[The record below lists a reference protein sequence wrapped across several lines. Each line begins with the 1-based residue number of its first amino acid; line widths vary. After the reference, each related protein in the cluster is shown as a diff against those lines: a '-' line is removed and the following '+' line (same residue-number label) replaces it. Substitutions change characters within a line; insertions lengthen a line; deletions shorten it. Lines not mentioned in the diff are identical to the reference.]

1 VKVVDIF
8 VFKLIFL
15 HWSWSSMEVLGILA
29 KDVFMFNRE
38 NFMFDKEVNMNRLFQ
53 LMKMRIEACDL
64 YREDLRDLFDLTIVK
79 MDNYLIVNSL
89 TLIFTMG
96 FFYEGRLPAETP
108 AWLMWL
114 WATNLAAA
122 ILFLVLSVWFAIHAA
137 IAAQTFS
144 VRLLTQWLRLPV
156 PTRADVEAAKPSLE
170 QFEQSKLQE
179 MLRLPVIS
187 EYLKDMLRTGTSETE
202 EEYIQE
208 RSAVRQALEKN
219 YDQFVDHF
227 VLFQRLQKSFTGYDA
242 YTRVTLVVGAAHL
255 FYVVGYMALANY
267 MLALRQIGAL
277 AFIVGII
284 AFSIVHARHNL
295 ILTIKEHWLFAL
307 ALTMGPLLASVMAI
321 AKLKD
326 EHTSV
331 PDYLAPF
338 AFAAHLLVTLA
349 YFLLGFEATNELPTR
364 FSTVVAIDIL
374 GEHENA
380 TAEGAPEEPQQMRLQ
395 FFSRR
400 RQQKARGNF
409 PGLSQ
414 VPLDSGIQEALSKAR
429 QASTIDSALG
439 GEVAPSSGPQATL
452 PWTCFRIAGAAIVL
466 VWLGSIVW
474 SALVAFGIHLWRW
487 ESVIEPNS
495 RPAQRVNDYLKIQS
509 DVIGN

>member
-1 VKVVDIF
+1 
-8 VFKLIFL
+8 
-15 HWSWSSMEVLGILA
+15 MEVLGVLA
-29 KDVFMFNRE
+29 KDLFMFNRE
-38 NFMFDKEVNMNRLFQ
+38 NFIFNKEVNLNRLFQ

-114 WATNLAAA
+114 WATNLATA

-170 QFEQSKLQE
+170 EFEQSKLQE

-187 EYLKDMLRTGTSETE
+187 EYLKDTLRKGSSETE
-202 EEYIQE
+202 DDHMQE
-208 RSAVRQALEKN
+208 HTAVRKALEKN
-219 YDQFVDHF
+219 YDEFVDHF
-227 VLFQRLQKSFTGYDA
+227 ILFQRLQNSFTGYDA

-267 MLALRQIGAL
+267 MLELRQIGAL
-277 AFIVGII
+277 VFIVGVI
-284 AFSIVHARHNL
+284 AFSVIHARHNL
-295 ILTIKEHWLFAL
+295 ILTVKEHCMFAL
-307 ALTMGPLLASVMAI
+307 ALAAGPCLASAMAI
-321 AKLKD
+321 AKLHD
-326 EHTSV
+326 ENTSV

-338 AFAAHLLVTLA
+338 AFAAHLLATLA
-349 YFLLGFEATNELPTR
+349 YYLLGFEATNELPTR

-374 GEHENA
+374 GEHDLHN
-380 TAEGAPEEPQQMRLQ
+380 TAPEGAPDEPQPMRLQ

-400 RQQKARGNF
+400 RQQTPKGKI
-409 PGLSQ
+409 PGLDQ
-414 VPLDSGIQEALSKAR
+414 VPIDSGIQEALRKAR

-439 GEVAPSSGPQATL
+439 GEVAPNSGPQATL
-452 PWTCFRIAGAAIVL
+452 PWSCFRIAGASILL
-466 VWLGSIVW
+466 VWIASIVW
-474 SALVAFGIHLWRW
+474 SSLVAFGIDLWRW
-487 ESVIEPNS
+487 ESLVEPDS
-495 RPAQRVNDYLKIQS
+495 RPAQRVNDYLKVQS